1 MITFE
6 IFFSDDP
13 ALWILN
19 EVTRDFICRNGF
31 KQNLDSDFSQS
42 KTQYQYIRQGKFRP
56 HNRYLSKDLF
66 KTTLINGK
74 TCQRDYLSYSVSTG
88 KIYCIPCY
96 LFGSTSNFSRKGFS
110 DWKHPN
116 KINTHENS
124 TMHKTC
130 TFKMKHRSS
139 DFGRVDS
146 QLTYKLQTETDY
158 WVNVLN
164 RVCSVIKSLSSHGL
178 SFRGGDDSFES
189 SGKNNGNFIMA
200 MKLIAEYDPF
210 LSKHILNYGNP
221 GKGNTSYMSFFTYE
235 QFIKIMAEKVISTI
249 VEELKS
255 STYFSIS
262 VDSTPDISNVDQLSF
277 VIRYVNSIG
286 EPVERFLGFM
296 ENIGHKAEPI
306 AEAIF
311 STFNKHNID
320 IKFLRGQ
327 SYDNAANMS
336 GAYSGVQARIKLVA
350 PLADFVPCSAH
361 SLNLIGL
368 CAASCCSV
376 ANNYFLFVQNL
387 YIFFSSSTH
396 RWQILNQHAES
407 TLKGLS
413 VTRWS
418 ARNDACQSLNK
429 NWTAVKN
436 ALQELVDSDSEKP
449 LTRSEAS
456 GLLRNMNKLETA
468 FMTSLWCDILQTF
481 NNVSKKLQSIK
492 MDLSC
497 VVELYNTLIEYIK
510 TLRTMFNTYEKLAQD
525 KFEENVPQFETK
537 NRKRKKQIDESN
549 EPNTVFSGYRHFK
562 INTFYPICDNLLNE
576 LVKRKEAYDNLIS
589 KYLFILKLQEYS
601 PSTIRKAAKMLRTVY
616 NEDLDESFDNECI
629 HFQSLLKTLEDPPT
643 SLLQMSLFL
652 RKFDLVTT
660 FPYINIALN
669 MFLCTP
675 VSNCS
680 TERSFSALKRIKNYL
695 RSTMSSDRLN
705 SLAVLAIE
713 SSITSKLDF
722 SEIIKT
728 FAEKQA
734 RRKNI

>member
-1 MITFE
+1 MFNI
-6 IFFSDDP
+6 
-13 ALWILN
+13 
-19 EVTRDFICRNGF
+19 
-31 KQNLDSDFSQS
+31 
-42 KTQYQYIRQGKFRP
+42 
-56 HNRYLSKDLF
+56 
-66 KTTLINGK
+66 
-74 TCQRDYLSYSVSTG
+74 
-88 KIYCIPCY
+88 
-96 LFGSTSNFSRKGFS
+96 
-110 DWKHPN
+110 
-116 KINTHENS
+116 
-124 TMHKTC
+124 
-130 TFKMKHRSS
+130 
-139 DFGRVDS
+139 
-146 QLTYKLQTETDY
+146 TDY

-255 STYFSIS
+255 STYYSIS
-262 VDSTPDISNVDQLSF
+262 VDSTPDMSNVDQLSF

-368 CAASCCSV
+368 CA
-376 ANNYFLFVQNL
+376 
-387 YIFFSSSTH
+387 
-396 RWQILNQHAES
+396 ILNQHAES

-436 ALQELVDSDSEKP
+436 ALQELVDSDNEKP

-456 GLLRNMNKLETA
+456 GLLRNMKKLETA
-468 FMTSLWCDILQTF
+468 FMTSLWCDILQAF

-492 MDLSC
+492 IDLSC
-497 VVELYNTLIEYIK
+497 VVGLYNTLIEYIK
-510 TLRTMFNTYEKLAQD
+510 RLRTMFNTYEKLAQD
-525 KFEENVPQFETK
+525 KFEE
-537 NRKRKKQIDESN
+537 
-549 EPNTVFSGYRHFK
+549 
-562 INTFYPICDNLLNE
+562 
-576 LVKRKEAYDNLIS
+576 
-589 KYLFILKLQEYS
+589 
-601 PSTIRKAAKMLRTVY
+601 
-616 NEDLDESFDNECI
+616 
-629 HFQSLLKTLEDPPT
+629 
-643 SLLQMSLFL
+643 
-652 RKFDLVTT
+652 
-660 FPYINIALN
+660 
-669 MFLCTP
+669 MFLSSKQKIEKEKNKLMNLMNRILCLVAFNT
-675 VSNCS
+675 
-680 TERSFSALKRIKNYL
+680 LK
-695 RSTMSSDRLN
+695 
-705 SLAVLAIE
+705 
-713 SSITSKLDF
+713 
-722 SEIIKT
+722 
-728 FAEKQA
+728 
-734 RRKNI
+734 

>member
-1 MITFE
+1 
-6 IFFSDDP
+6 
-13 ALWILN
+13 
-19 EVTRDFICRNGF
+19 
-31 KQNLDSDFSQS
+31 
-42 KTQYQYIRQGKFRP
+42 
-56 HNRYLSKDLF
+56 
-66 KTTLINGK
+66 
-74 TCQRDYLSYSVSTG
+74 
-88 KIYCIPCY
+88 
-96 LFGSTSNFSRKGFS
+96 
-110 DWKHPN
+110 
-116 KINTHENS
+116 
-124 TMHKTC
+124 
-130 TFKMKHRSS
+130 
-139 DFGRVDS
+139 
-146 QLTYKLQTETDY
+146 
-158 WVNVLN
+158 
-164 RVCSVIKSLSSHGL
+164 
-178 SFRGGDDSFES
+178 
-189 SGKNNGNFIMA
+189 MA

-255 STYFSIS
+255 STYYSIS

-456 GLLRNMNKLETA
+456 GL
-468 FMTSLWCDILQTF
+468 
-481 NNVSKKLQSIK
+481 
-492 MDLSC
+492 
-497 VVELYNTLIEYIK
+497 
-510 TLRTMFNTYEKLAQD
+510 
-525 KFEENVPQFETK
+525 
-537 NRKRKKQIDESN
+537 
-549 EPNTVFSGYRHFK
+549 
-562 INTFYPICDNLLNE
+562 
-576 LVKRKEAYDNLIS
+576 
-589 KYLFILKLQEYS
+589 
-601 PSTIRKAAKMLRTVY
+601 
-616 NEDLDESFDNECI
+616 
-629 HFQSLLKTLEDPPT
+629 
-643 SLLQMSLFL
+643 
-652 RKFDLVTT
+652 
-660 FPYINIALN
+660 
-669 MFLCTP
+669 
-675 VSNCS
+675 
-680 TERSFSALKRIKNYL
+680 
-695 RSTMSSDRLN
+695 
-705 SLAVLAIE
+705 
-713 SSITSKLDF
+713 
-722 SEIIKT
+722 
-728 FAEKQA
+728 
-734 RRKNI
+734 